1 MGTLTSAETSLA
13 ESKLQRKQESV
24 PKDSLTWGGV
34 LGTSAAQPN
43 TQPPGK
49 PAPLGVGPTLSGAL
63 ELQSP
68 TLKRLVLCSS
78 WGPGF
83 PLVKF

>member
-34 LGTSAAQPN
+34 LGTSAAQH
-43 TQPPGK
+43 
-49 PAPLGVGPTLSGAL
+49 PAPRQTSSAWRWPHSVWGIRVAVTNTEKTGVM
-63 ELQSP
+63 
-68 TLKRLVLCSS
+68 
-78 WGPGF
+78 
-83 PLVKF
+83 